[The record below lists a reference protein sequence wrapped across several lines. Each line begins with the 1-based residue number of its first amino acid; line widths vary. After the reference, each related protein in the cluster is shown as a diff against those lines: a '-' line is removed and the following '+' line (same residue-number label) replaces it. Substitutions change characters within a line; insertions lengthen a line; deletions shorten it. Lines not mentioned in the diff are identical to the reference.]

1 MNRRLPQHNKPAGL
15 YLTGSNRINWGWH
28 VWDRG
33 RKAGSDESRKNLT
46 VATPVRVY
54 PGTPKEAHGVIV
66 EDFGDSA
73 GHPVE
78 VGGHQIVGAARRWA
92 VQLADGSLVFVDDA
106 DVAAK

>member
-1 MNRRLPQHNKPAGL
+1 MRDH
-15 YLTGSNRINWGWH
+15 GS
-28 VWDRG
+28 
-33 RKAGSDESRKNLT
+33 KAGSDESRKTLT

-54 PGTPKEAHGVIV
+54 PGTPNEVHGVIV

-78 VGGHQIVGAARRWA
+78 VGGHHIVGAARRWA

>member
-1 MNRRLPQHNKPAGL
+1 MKRRLPQHDEPAVL
-15 YLTGSNRINWGWH
+15 YLTGGNSINWGCRMR
-28 VWDRG
+28 DQ
-33 RKAGSDESRKNLT
+33 KAGSDESRKTLT

-54 PGTPKEAHGVIV
+54 PGTPNEVHGVIV

-78 VGGHQIVGAARRWA
+78 VGGHDIVGAARRWA